1 MMGVNYYVTVQ
12 IDWIQECIKSYIYI
26 YIYNTILTLN
36 LQIINYYLRMSQTTE
51 LHQGVSLWDRMS

>member
-12 IDWIQECIKSYIYI
+12 IDWIKS

-51 LHQGVSLWDRMS
+51 LHLGVSLWDRMS